1 MIHFAF
7 LTPEFPTNSPSSGGL
22 ATFAG
27 RITRSL
33 VAKGYCVDVFLPAE
47 SPSTEDWFGVNVFN
61 VQIPPYQAS
70 LWNRGPGSWWGRISS
85 EGLER
90 TLHSARFLANA
101 LEKKHAVDAYNY
113 VHGADFGL
121 TTYFVRPAP
130 NRRVVVR
137 ASSRSELCRHW
148 MGSSNRLEH
157 FLLTRAEHRL
167 FRQADLAY
175 APSECTAKFY
185 WERAGVDMKVIRPPV
200 EISFD
205 SAAQL
210 DFDLPHRFLLHFGN
224 INRVKGS
231 DWLARALAIAWK
243 SAPDLQMVWAGTD
256 LQGWLPRFQLRW
268 GSHASKVTWLG
279 PIPRTQI
286 RSIVRK
292 AVAVVSPSRVDNLPN
307 TVLEAQADRI
317 PVIGTWSSS
326 IDEIVVDS
334 VTGKLVEIDDDNS
347 LAEAMISAWKGY
359 PPFNSQ
365 CPIPPIFD
373 LLKPELAVQNL
384 LDYINATKAAPKT
397 GGELRASV

>member
-1 MIHFAF
+1 MHFAF

-27 RITRSL
+27 RIARSL
-33 VAKGYCVDVFLPAE
+33 VAKGYRVDVFLPAD
-47 SPSTEDWFGVNVFN
+47 SPSIEAWYGVNVFN
-61 VQIPPYQAS
+61 VEIPPYRAS

-85 EGLER
+85 DGLAR
-90 TLHSARFLANA
+90 TLHSARFLAYA
-101 LEKKHAVDAYNY
+101 LEKKHAVDAYAY

-121 TTYFVRPAP
+121 STYFVKSAP
-130 NRRVVVR
+130 NRCVVVR
-137 ASSRSELCRHW
+137 ASSRTEMCRLW
-148 MGSSNRLEH
+148 WGSSKRLEH

-185 WERAGVDMKVIRPPV
+185 RERAGVDMKIIRPPV
-200 EISFD
+200 DISFD
-205 SAAQL
+205 SAAKL

-256 LQGWLPRFQLRW
+256 LEGWLPRFQRDW

-279 PIPRTQI
+279 PIPREQI

-317 PVIGTWSSS
+317 PVIGTWGSS
-326 IDEIVVDS
+326 IDEIVVES
-334 VTGKLVEIDDDNS
+334 VTGRLVEMDDDNS
-347 LAEAMISAWKGY
+347 LADVMISAWKGHS
-359 PPFNSQ
+359 PFDSH

-373 LLKPELAVQNL
+373 LMIPELAVQNL
-384 LDYINATKAAPKT
+384 LDYIDATKAASKP
-397 GGELRASV
+397 GGDLRALV